1 MATRSILI
9 MKKENGEIQA
19 TYVHSDGDDHL
30 PILQNY
36 YSTQQQVEELCKLG
50 DLSVLG
56 RTTGKSPDQTSHGN
70 EYCIAYHRDRGA
82 ELKYD
87 IYNSVEEAISD
98 VNTEVIVYLYIWDG
112 NTWSVNKRDF
122 KIGMWK

>member
-9 MKKENGEIQA
+9 MKKDNGQVLA

-36 YSTQQQVEELCKLG
+36 YSTQKQIEELCKLG

-56 RTTGKSPDQTSHGN
+56 RTTGKSPDETSHDN
-70 EYCIAYHRDRGA
+70 EYCIAYHRDRGYKLEYA
-82 ELKYD
+82 
-87 IYNSVEEAISD
+87 IYNSVEEAIAD
-98 VNTEVIVYLYIWDG
+98 VNTKVIVYLYIWDG
-112 NTWSVNKRDF
+112 NTWSVKKRDF
-122 KIGMWK
+122 KKKIWK

>member
-9 MKKENGEIQA
+9 MKKENGQIQA

-36 YSTQQQVEELCKLG
+36 YNTQQQVEELCKLG

-56 RTTGKSPDQTSHGN
+56 RTIGKSPDKTSHNN
-70 EYCIAYHRDRGA
+70 EYCVAYHRDRGD
-82 ELKYD
+82 ELKID
-87 IYNSVEEAISD
+87 VYNSIEEATAD
-98 VNTEVIVYLYIWDG
+98 VNTNVILYLYIWDR
-112 NTWSVNKRDF
+112 NSWSVKKRDF
-122 KIGMWK
+122 KTRVWK